1 MSQEL
6 LTQRSAFANLQALA
20 NQKKKLVDLFSEDS
34 RRAQKMTVSAGS
46 MTLDFS
52 KQRVTGEVLEA
63 LEKLALEAKLPSRI
77 KALFA
82 GEKVNISEDRAAL
95 HTALRAPADKR
106 PEGLDAVDEQLERMA
121 VLVEKVQSG
130 VWRGFSGKRITDVVN
145 LGVGGSDLGPLM
157 VTQALREFT
166 QPEARSLKVHFAST
180 IDGSQLFDLLD
191 HLNPETTLFCIA
203 SKSFTTIDTLSN
215 ADTVRSWLGSYCPD
229 SELLHRCH
237 FIGMSASRE
246 KMTAW
251 GLPEANQ
258 LYFWDW
264 VGGRFSLWATIGLP
278 IALSLGM
285 SVFREL
291 LAGAHE
297 LDEHFRSAAPLENLP
312 MMMALLGVWNVN
324 FLDIRAHA
332 ILPYDGRL
340 KYFPSY
346 LEQLEMES
354 NGKSVT
360 SDGQPLDYAT
370 CPVLWGE
377 IGANAQHA
385 FYQLLHQGT
394 QAVASDFIIAAS
406 RYDNACEFA
415 HYEQLVAQHEL
426 NIANCLAQSRVLALG
441 NAAVEPTDNPFRHYP
456 GNQPSSTLILE
467 RLDARSLGALIA
479 TYEHKVYAQA
489 CLWGIN
495 PFDQW
500 GVELGKQVAQQLQP
514 LLNGS
519 SSERTPTKPVGAHPN
534 PVGAHPN
541 PVGAHSVSDSR
552 SGLRSHNL
560 DLDSSTIN
568 LAQLI
573 ESYRAGSSSERTPTE
588 SVGALTNPVGAH
600 SVSDNHPKGGQS

>member
-6 LTQRSAFANLQALA
+6 LTRRSAFAGLQALA
-20 NQKKKLVDLFSEDS
+20 EQQKPLVDLFSADS
-34 RRAQKMTVSAGS
+34 QRAEKMTVSAAS
-46 MTLDFS
+46 LTLDFS
-52 KQRVTGEVLEA
+52 KQRVTGEVLQS
-63 LEKLALEAKLPSRI
+63 LEKLALEVDLPGRVA
-77 KALFA
+77 ALFS
-82 GEKVNISEDRAAL
+82 GEKVNLSENRAAL
-95 HTALRAPADKR
+95 HTALRAPSGKR
-106 PEGLDAVDEQLERMA
+106 PAGLGAVDEQLQRMA
-121 VLVEKVQSG
+121 ALVEKVQSG

-157 VTQALREFT
+157 VTQALREYT
-166 QPEARSLKVHFAST
+166 RPEATPLKVHFAST
-180 IDGSQLFDLLD
+180 IDGSQLFDLLT
-191 HLNPETTLFCIA
+191 HLNPETTLFTIS

-215 ADTVRSWLGSYCPD
+215 ADTVRAWLGGFCPD

-237 FIGMSASRE
+237 FVGVSASAE

-278 IALSLGM
+278 IALALGM
-285 SVFREL
+285 PVFREL

-297 LDEHFRSAAPLENLP
+297 LDEHFRSAAPLDNLP
-312 MMMALLGVWNVN
+312 MLMALLGVWNVN
-324 FLDIRAHA
+324 CLDIRAHA

-360 SDGQPLDYAT
+360 REGVPLDYAT

-406 RYDNACEFA
+406 RYESMKDST
-415 HYEQLVAQHEL
+415 HYESLMTQHEL

-441 NAAVEPTDNPFRHYP
+441 NAAVDPTDNPFRHYP
-456 GNQPSSTLILE
+456 GNQPSSTLVVDSLN
-467 RLDARSLGALIA
+467 ARSLGALIA
-479 TYEHKVYAQA
+479 LYEHKVYAQA

-500 GVELGKQVAQQLQP
+500 GVELGKQVAKQLQP
-514 LLNGS
+514 LLS
-519 SSERTPTKPVGAHPN
+519 VGARS
-534 PVGAHPN
+534 A
-541 PVGAHSVSDSR
+541 SDRCNRAQSELPQCAPTR
-552 SGLRSHNL
+552 E
-560 DLDSSTIN
+560 LDSSTEN

-573 ESYRAGSSSERTPTE
+573 ESYRVES
-588 SVGALTNPVGAH
+588 SVGARSA
-600 SVSDNHPKGGQS
+600 SDRYNRAQSALPQCVPTKSGGQP

>member
-1 MSQEL
+1 MHQER
-6 LTQRSAFANLQALA
+6 LTQRRAFSELLA
-20 NQKKKLVDLFSEDS
+20 RVQHQQPLADLFSQEPE
-34 RRAQKMTVSAGS
+34 RAQVMTRTAGPLL
-46 MTLDFS
+46 LDFS
-52 KQRVTGEVLEA
+52 KQRITAEVLQL
-63 LEKLALEAKLPSRI
+63 LEQLAFEVDLPARI
-77 KALFA
+77 NALFN
-82 GEKVNISEDRAAL
+82 GEKVNLSEDRAAL
-95 HTALRAPADKR
+95 HTALRTPKEKRAADLK
-106 PEGLDAVDEQLERMA
+106 GVDIELERMA
-121 VLVEKVQSG
+121 ALVDKVQSG

-157 VTQALREFT
+157 VTQALREYT
-166 QPEARSLKVHFAST
+166 RSEAAHLKVHFAST
-180 IDGSQLFDLLD
+180 LDGSQLFDLLA
-191 HLNPETTLFCIA
+191 HLNPETTLFTIA

-215 ADTVRSWLGSYCPD
+215 ADTVRSWLGSYCSD

-237 FIGMSASRE
+237 FIGMSASPD

-251 GLPEANQ
+251 GLPKANQ

-264 VGGRFSLWATIGLP
+264 VGGRFSLWSTIGLP
-278 IALSLGM
+278 IALALGM
-285 SVFREL
+285 SVFEGL

-297 LDEHFRSAAPLENLP
+297 LDEHFRTAPPLQNLP
-312 MMMALLGVWNVN
+312 MLMALLGVWNVN
-324 FLDIRAHA
+324 CLDIRAHA

-360 SDGQPLDYAT
+360 SSGQPLNYAT

-406 RYDNACEFA
+406 RYESMKNSA
-415 HYEQLVAQHEL
+415 HYESLLNQHEL

-456 GNQPSSTLILE
+456 GNQPSSTLVLNQ
-467 RLDARSLGALIA
+467 LNARSLGGLIA
-479 TYEHKVYAQA
+479 LYEHKVYAQA

-500 GVELGKQVAQQLQP
+500 GVELGKQVAKQLQP
-514 LLNGS
+514 HLNS
-519 SSERTPTKPVGAHPN
+519 GACSN
-534 PVGAHPN
+534 SGA
-541 PVGAHSVSDSR
+541 ASDQ
-552 SGLRSHNL
+552 G
-560 DLDSSTIN
+560 LDSSTIN
-568 LAQLI
+568 LAQSI
-573 ESYRAGSSSERTPTE
+573 ESYRAAGVDPVTDACAESPAPSKPGSQ
-588 SVGALTNPVGAH
+588 L
-600 SVSDNHPKGGQS
+600 

>member
-1 MSQEL
+1 MSKEL
-6 LTQRSAFANLQALA
+6 LTQQKAFAELQALA
-20 NQKKKLVDLFSEDS
+20 QQNNTLTQLFATDAD
-34 RRAQKMTVSAGS
+34 RARKMTVKAGPL
-46 MTLDFS
+46 TLDYS
-52 KQRVTGEVLEA
+52 KQRVTPQVMQVLEQ
-63 LEKLALEAKLPSRI
+63 LALEVKLPEQVQ
-77 KALFA
+77 ALFS
-82 GEKVNISEDRAAL
+82 GEKVNLSEDRAAL
-95 HTALRAPADKR
+95 HTALRAPLNKR
-106 PEGLDAVDEQLERMA
+106 PAGLDAVDRELERMA
-121 VLVEKVQSG
+121 ALVEKVQSG

-157 VTQALREFT
+157 VTQALREYT
-166 QPEARSLKVHFAST
+166 RPEAAHLKVHFAST
-180 IDGSQLFDLLD
+180 IDGSQLFDLLA
-191 HLNPETTLFCIA
+191 HLNPETTLFTIS

-215 ADTVRSWLGSYCPD
+215 ADTVRAWLGGFCSD
-229 SELLHRCH
+229 SELMHRCH
-237 FIGMSASRE
+237 FVGVSTAPE

-251 GLPEANQ
+251 GLPKANQ

-264 VGGRFSLWATIGLP
+264 VGGRFSLWSTIGLP
-278 IALSLGM
+278 IALALGM
-285 SVFREL
+285 PMFREL

-297 LDEHFRSAAPLENLP
+297 LDEHFRSAPPLENLP
-312 MMMALLGVWNVN
+312 LLMALLGVWNVN
-324 FLDIRAHA
+324 ALDIRAHA

-360 SDGQPLDYAT
+360 REGEPLDYAT

-406 RYDNACEFA
+406 RYEGIKNSP
-415 HYEQLVAQHEL
+415 HYEQLMTQHEL

-456 GNQPSSTLILE
+456 GNQPSSTLVLE

-500 GVELGKQVAQQLQP
+500 GVELGKQVAKQLQGEDI
-514 LLNGS
+514 N
-519 SSERTPTKPVGAHPN
+519 TM
-534 PVGAHPN
+534 
-541 PVGAHSVSDSR
+541 
-552 SGLRSHNL
+552 
-560 DLDSSTIN
+560 DSSTIN
-568 LAQLI
+568 LSQLI
-573 ESYRAGSSSERTPTE
+573 Q
-588 SVGALTNPVGAH
+588 
-600 SVSDNHPKGGQS
+600 GGCV